1 MNRQSMRSFLA
12 MVEREYPDEIL
23 RVREPVRRELDI
35 TSTVFELE
43 RAGRSPIV
51 IFERVEGFEMP
62 VVTNLAGNRRLIAAA
77 MGVEP
82 RARQLSASDAR
93 TTGQS
98 NASSAHLGKRW

>member
-1 MNRQSMRSFLA
+1 MNKQSMRDFLT
-12 MVEREYPDEIL
+12 MVERDFPDEIV

-51 IFERVEGFEMP
+51 FFERVEGFEMP

-77 MGVEP
+77 MEVEP
-82 RARQLSASDAR
+82 SALA
-93 TTGQS
+93 
-98 NASSAHLGKRW
+98 